1 MEGVP
6 EMLKKIR
13 QEQLRKILQERK
25 KKILADLHDQ
35 IYEKLGKEY
44 RSEFDRGMDSG
55 DVSFV
60 DLLQSVG
67 VKLVDIR
74 QDELIKMDVAER
86 KLKDGTYGICEECG
100 DEISEE
106 RLAAIPYAVR
116 CLKDEELYEQT
127 KIKGRG
133 PTM

>member
-13 QEQLRKILQERK
+13 QEKLQKILQERK

-74 QDELIKMDVAER
+74 QDELIKMDAAER

-106 RLAAIPYAVR
+106 RLAAIPFAIR
-116 CLKDEELYEQT
+116 CLKDEERYEQT
-127 KIKGRG
+127 KIHGRG